1 MPVTN
6 QIAGQERMMR
16 AQISMK
22 MAMMR
27 ELLYW
32 IGGVYALGIAGLTI
46 YSIKNR
52 KFPKIAAA
60 PLVLVSTFLA
70 YQIDFAYGNK
80 MERSVPLFPPLP
92 TKCLAGNK
100 KDLNFIS
107 LQSETNP
114 RRNFERPYLLVQSAH
129 SSLGV
134 YSKRRKSDL

>member
-80 MERSVPLFPPLP
+80 MERSVPLFPPP
-92 TKCLAGNK
+92 PY
-100 KDLNFIS
+100 
-107 LQSETNP
+107 EMP
-114 RRNFERPYLLVQSAH
+114 RW
-129 SSLGV
+129 
-134 YSKRRKSDL
+134 K